1 MRTLFTAFILV
12 LVINVLALGA
22 LAGWLG
28 SSGRLS
34 KERLRDAVAVFN
46 NTIEEDAQLAKDA
59 EQAEIEALAL
69 AERAL
74 RMEQVAGGPVT
85 PEARLEAIQVV
96 DDKRRALL
104 ERQKVEAEAL
114 KRQLDTQQ
122 KLIEQKLAELT
133 EKQQIFD
140 QAIATKVEKM
150 QSEDFKEAIAMLEG
164 IPPKQAKQVIQKWL
178 GDGLDEQVVD
188 YLSAM
193 EERKA
198 AKVLKEFKL
207 PNEVTQAATLIEQLR
222 QRTDQ
227 FKEEAN
233 L

>member
-12 LVINVLALGA
+12 LVINTLALGA

-28 SSGRLS
+28 ATGRLN
-34 KERLRDAVAVFN
+34 KDRVRDAVAVFN
-46 NTIEEDAQLAKDA
+46 HTIEEEAKLAEEAD
-59 EQAEIEALAL
+59 QAELEAQAL
-69 AERAL
+69 AERL
-74 RMEQVAGGPVT
+74 MRMDQVAGGPVT
-85 PEARLEAIQVV
+85 PEARLQSIQVV

-114 KRQLDTQQ
+114 KRHLNAQQ
-122 KLIEQKLAELT
+122 RLVEQKIAELDA
-133 EKQQIFD
+133 KQQAFET
-140 QAIATKVEKM
+140 AIAAKIEEM
-150 QSEDFKEAIAMLEG
+150 QDADFKEAIAMLEG
-164 IPPKQAKQVIQKWL
+164 IPAKQAKQVIQEWL
-178 GDGLDEQVVD
+178 AGGAQEQVVD

-207 PNEVTQAATLIEQLR
+207 PNEVAQAATLIEQLR

-227 FKEEAN
+227 VKAEAD

>member
-1 MRTLFTAFILV
+1 MRTLLTAFTLV
-12 LVINVLALGA
+12 LVINLLAIGA

-28 SSGRLS
+28 ASGRLS
-34 KERLRDAVAVFN
+34 KDRLRDAVAVFN
-46 NTIEEDAQLAKDA
+46 QTLEEEAALDA
-59 EQAEIEALAL
+59 ESEKAELEAQAL

-85 PEARLEAIQVV
+85 PEARLDSIQVV
-96 DDKRRALL
+96 DDKTRALL

-114 KRQLDTQQ
+114 KRQLDAQQ
-122 KLIEQKLAELT
+122 RLIEQKIAELDA
-133 EKQQIFD
+133 KQKAFD
-140 QAIATKVEKM
+140 KAIASKVEQM

-164 IPPKQAKQVIQKWL
+164 IPPKQAKGVLQQWL
-178 GDGLDEQVVD
+178 TDGGQEQVVD

-207 PNEVTQAATLIEQLR
+207 PNEVAQAATLIEQLR
-222 QRTDQ
+222 QRTEQ
-227 FKEEAN
+227 FKEEAD

>member
-28 SSGRLS
+28 STGRLS
-34 KERLRDAVAVFN
+34 KERMRDAVAVFDQ
-46 NTIEEDAQLAKDA
+46 TIEEEARIAA
-59 EQAEIEALAL
+59 EQEQADLEAQEMIE
-69 AERAL
+69 RDL
-74 RMEQVAGGPVT
+74 RMQQVAGGPVT
-85 PEARLEAIQVV
+85 PEARLKSIQVV
-96 DDKRRALL
+96 DEKRRALI
-104 ERQKVEAEAL
+104 ERQKVEAAAL
-114 KRQLDTQQ
+114 KRQLNAQQ
-122 KLIEQKLAELT
+122 KLIEQKIAELDA
-133 EKQQIFD
+133 KQEAFD
-140 QAIATKVEKM
+140 TAIASKIEKM

-164 IPPKQAKQVIQKWL
+164 IPPKQAKQVLQEWL
-178 GDGLDEQVVD
+178 TEGSQEQVVD

-207 PNEVTQAATLIEQLR
+207 PNEVEQAATLIDQLR

-227 FKEEAN
+227 VKEEAN

>member
-28 SSGRLS
+28 ATGRLS
-34 KERLRDAVAVFN
+34 KERVREAVAVFN
-46 NTIEEDAQLAKDA
+46 STIEEQQAQEA
-59 EQAEIEALAL
+59 EAEKAAQEAQAL

-74 RMEQVAGGPVT
+74 RMEQVAGGPVS
-85 PEARLEAIQVV
+85 PEARLTSLQIV
-96 DDKRRALL
+96 DEKQRALV

-114 KRQLDTQQ
+114 KHQLDAQR
-122 KLIEQKLAELT
+122 KLIESRIAELE
-133 EKQQIFD
+133 EKQQLFEASVAEQIE
-140 QAIATKVEKM
+140 QM
-150 QSEDFKEAIAMLEG
+150 QQDDFKEAIAMLEG
-164 IPPKQAKQVIQKWL
+164 IPPKQAKAVFQELLSSGGQ
-178 GDGLDEQVVD
+178 DQVVS

-207 PNEVTQAATLIEQLR
+207 PNEIDQAAVLIEELR
-222 QRTDQ
+222 QRTDRVKQ
-227 FKEEAN
+227 EAN

>member
-28 SSGRLS
+28 ATGRLS
-34 KERLRDAVAVFN
+34 KDRVREAVSVFN
-46 NTIEEDAQLAKDA
+46 QSIEEQKALEAEAEKAAQ
-59 EQAEIEALAL
+59 EAQAL

-74 RMEQVAGGPVT
+74 RMEQVAGGPVS
-85 PEARLEAIQVV
+85 PEARLASLQIV
-96 DDKRRALL
+96 DEKKRALI
-104 ERQKVEAEAL
+104 ERQKVEADAL
-114 KRQLDTQQ
+114 KHQLDAQR
-122 KLIEQKLAELT
+122 KLIESRIAELE
-133 EKQQIFD
+133 EKQRLFEASVAAQIE
-140 QAIATKVEKM
+140 QM
-150 QSEDFKEAIAMLEG
+150 QEDDFKEAIAMLEG
-164 IPPKQAKQVIQKWL
+164 IPPKQAKAVFQEL
-178 GDGLDEQVVD
+178 LTSGDESQVVS

-207 PNEVTQAATLIEQLR
+207 PNEIDQAAMLIEQLR
-222 QRTDQ
+222 QRTDRVKQ
-227 FKEEAN
+227 EAN

>member
-1 MRTLFTAFILV
+1 MRTILTAFTLV

-28 SSGRLS
+28 ASGRLS
-34 KERLRDAVAVFN
+34 KDRLRDVVAVFN
-46 NTIEEDAQLAKDA
+46 QTIEAESQLAVEA
-59 EQAEIEALAL
+59 EQADLEAQAL

-85 PEARLEAIQVV
+85 PEARLESIQVV
-96 DDKRRALL
+96 DDKTRALL
-104 ERQKVEAEAL
+104 ERQKVEANAL
-114 KRQLDTQQ
+114 KRQLDAQQ
-122 KLIEQKLAELT
+122 RLIEEKIAELD
-133 EKQQIFD
+133 EKQQAFD
-140 QAIATKVEKM
+140 AAIASKVEEM

-164 IPPKQAKQVIQKWL
+164 ISPKQAKGVLQQWL
-178 GDGLDEQVVD
+178 NDGGQEQVVD

-207 PNEVTQAATLIEQLR
+207 PNEVAQAATLIEKLR
-222 QRTDQ
+222 LRTDQ
-227 FKEEAN
+227 FKEEAD

>member
-122 KLIEQKLAELT
+122 KLIEQRLAELN

-140 QAIATKVEKM
+140 EAIASKVEKM
-150 QSEDFKEAIAMLEG
+150 QSEDFKEAIAMLEQV
-164 IPPKQAKQVIQKWL
+164 PPKQAKQYFQKWL
-178 GDGLDEQVVD
+178 ADGLDEQVVD

>member
-28 SSGRLS
+28 ATGRLS
-34 KERLRDAVAVFN
+34 RDRVREAVAVFN
-46 NTIEEDAQLAKDA
+46 NTIDE
-59 EQAEIEALAL
+59 EQAQEAEAEKAAEEAQAL

-74 RMEQVAGGPVT
+74 RMEQVAGGPVS
-85 PEARLEAIQVV
+85 PEARLASLQIV
-96 DDKRRALL
+96 DEKQRALI

-114 KRQLDTQQ
+114 KHQLDAQR
-122 KLIEQKLAELT
+122 KLIETRIAELE
-133 EKQQIFD
+133 EKQQLFEASVAAQI
-140 QAIATKVEKM
+140 EEM
-150 QSEDFKEAIAMLEG
+150 QQDDFKEAIAMLEG
-164 IPPKQAKQVIQKWL
+164 ISPKQAKAVFQELLSSGAQ
-178 GDGLDEQVVD
+178 DQVVS

-207 PNEVTQAATLIEQLR
+207 PNEIDQAAMLIEELR
-222 QRTDQ
+222 QQTDRVKQ
-227 FKEEAN
+227 EAN

>member
-114 KRQLDTQQ
+114 KRRLDTQQ
-122 KLIEQKLAELT
+122 KLIEQKLAELN

>member
-1 MRTLFTAFILV
+1 MRSLFTAFILV
-12 LVINVLALGA
+12 LVINLLALGA

-28 SSGRLS
+28 ASGRLS
-34 KERLRDAVAVFN
+34 KDRLQAAVEVFN
-46 NTIEEDAQLAKDA
+46 HTSAEEARLAEEAEKAEREAQ
-59 EQAEIEALAL
+59 AL

-85 PEARLEAIQVV
+85 PEARLESIQVV
-96 DDKRRALL
+96 DDKTRALL

-114 KRQLDTQQ
+114 KRQLDAQQ
-122 KLIEQKLAELT
+122 RYIEQKISELDA
-133 EKQQIFD
+133 KQQAFD
-140 QAIATKVEKM
+140 QAIASRIEQM
-150 QSEDFKEAIAMLEG
+150 QNEDFREAIAMLEG
-164 IPPKQAKQVIQKWL
+164 IPPKQAKQVIQEWL
-178 GDGLDEQVVD
+178 TAGDQQQVVD

-207 PNEVTQAATLIEQLR
+207 PNEVAQAAVLIEKLR
-222 QRTDQ
+222 QRTEQ
-227 FKEEAN
+227 VKQEAD

>member
-1 MRTLFTAFILV
+1 MRTLLTAFTLV
-12 LVINVLALGA
+12 LVINVLAIGA

-28 SSGRLS
+28 ASGRLS
-34 KERLRDAVAVFN
+34 KDRLRDAVAVFN
-46 NTIEEDAQLAKDA
+46 QTLEQEALSDAEAEKAELDAQ
-59 EQAEIEALAL
+59 AL

-74 RMEQVAGGPVT
+74 RMEQVASGPVT
-85 PEARLEAIQVV
+85 PEARLDSIQVV
-96 DDKRRALL
+96 DDKTRALL

-114 KRQLDTQQ
+114 KRQLDAQQ
-122 KLIEQKLAELT
+122 RLIEGKIAELDT
-133 EKQQIFD
+133 KQKAFD
-140 QAIATKVEKM
+140 KAIASKVEQM

-164 IPPKQAKQVIQKWL
+164 IPPKQAKGVLQQWL
-178 GDGLDEQVVD
+178 TDGGQEQVVD

-207 PNEVTQAATLIEQLR
+207 PNEVAQAATLIEQLR
-222 QRTDQ
+222 QRTEQ
-227 FKEEAN
+227 FKEEAD

>member
-1 MRTLFTAFILV
+1 MRTLLTAFTLV

-28 SSGRLS
+28 VSGRLS
-34 KERLRDAVAVFN
+34 KDRLRDAVAVFN
-46 NTIEEDAQLAKDA
+46 QTLEEEAQLAAEA
-59 EQAEIEALAL
+59 EQAELDAQAL

-85 PEARLEAIQVV
+85 PEARLDSIQVV
-96 DDKRRALL
+96 DDKTRALL

-114 KRQLDTQQ
+114 KRQLDAQQ
-122 KLIEQKLAELT
+122 RLIEQKIAEL
-133 EKQQIFD
+133 EVKQQAFD
-140 QAIATKVEKM
+140 AAIASKVEQM
-150 QSEDFKEAIAMLEG
+150 QSDDFKEAIAMLEG
-164 IPPKQAKQVIQKWL
+164 IPPKQAKGVLQQWL
-178 GDGLDEQVVD
+178 NNGAEEQVVD

-207 PNEVTQAATLIEQLR
+207 PTEVAQAASLIEQLR
-222 QRTDQ
+222 QRTEQ
-227 FKEEAN
+227 FKEEAD

>member
-122 KLIEQKLAELT
+122 KLIEQKLAELN

-178 GDGLDEQVVD
+178 GDGPDEQVVD
-188 YLSAM
+188 DLSAM

>member
-122 KLIEQKLAELT
+122 KLIEQKLAELN

>member
-1 MRTLFTAFILV
+1 MRTLFTAFTLV

-28 SSGRLS
+28 ASGRLS
-34 KERLRDAVAVFN
+34 KDRLRDAVEVFSH
-46 NTIEEDAQLAKDA
+46 TIEEEAQLAAEA
-59 EQAEIEALAL
+59 EQADLEAQSL

-85 PEARLEAIQVV
+85 PEARLESIQVV
-96 DDKRRALL
+96 DDKTRALL
-104 ERQKVEAEAL
+104 ERQKIEAEAL
-114 KRQLDTQQ
+114 KRQLDAQQ
-122 KLIEQKLAELT
+122 SLIEQKIAELDA
-133 EKQQIFD
+133 KQKIFD
-140 QAIATKVEKM
+140 EVIASKVEQM

-164 IPPKQAKQVIQKWL
+164 IPPKQAKGVIQQWL
-178 GDGLDEQVVD
+178 NDGSQEQVVD

-207 PNEVTQAATLIEQLR
+207 PNEVAQAATLIEQLR

-227 FKEEAN
+227 FKKEAN